1 MALDLTSAKLKHA
14 SWKLKLR
21 EFLDG
26 KSTLS
31 AAQATD
37 HKQCELG
44 KWLYAEGLTKY
55 AAIPETKK
63 LELEHET
70 LHKLVKTI
78 INFKHAGK
86 VKEAEA
92 EFAKVEGVSKRIV
105 DLLTAIEAKADRKA
119 A

>member
-14 SWKLKLR
+14 SWKHKLR
-21 EFLDG
+21 DFLDG
-26 KSTLS
+26 KSALT

-37 HKQCELG
+37 HRQCELG

-55 AAIPETKK
+55 AAIPEMKQ
-63 LELEHET
+63 LEHEHEA
-70 LHKLVKTI
+70 LHGLIKTI
-78 INFKHAGK
+78 INFQHAGK
-86 VKEAEA
+86 VDEAEA

-105 DLLTAIEAKADRKA
+105 GLLTAIEAKVDRKA